1 MDRVNA
7 RTIAELA
14 RLPSTSLEDAEK
26 LIAQFAKSEVSWA
39 LVEEAT
45 ARVIALEGAMPMSRT
60 DA

>member
-14 RLPSTSLEDAEK
+14 RSPSTSLADAEK

-45 ARVIALEGAMPMSRT
+45 ARCLALESAMPREP
-60 DA
+60 A